1 LFRKRFIANKV
12 EENMTSILNIMR
24 DNVLNTQYNAW
35 HDGKIENRIVD
46 KQLFDSLTKDLEQ
59 ITNADE
65 NIANEL
71 SNPGISAIEKQ
82 QVICEGLLLRYLN
95 IIDNTS
101 IPQSEGFAYSYFY
114 NELRM
119 QITAMINEMVLGHGK
134 SEDEQLKSVK
144 KSWSIILIMDE
155 AVRISNLIDAYNY
168 LSVAEQKIDP
178 RIAEE
183 SKKAYTMLLGLFND
197 EEDEQRILRND
208 NKNIAT
214 NLEENPNS
222 IYR

>member
-1 LFRKRFIANKV
+1 
-12 EENMTSILNIMR
+12 
-24 DNVLNTQYNAW
+24 VLNTQYNAW

-46 KQLFDSLTKDLEQ
+46 KQLFDSLTKDFEQ

-95 IIDNTS
+95 IIDSTS
-101 IPQSEGFAYSYFY
+101 IPQSKGFAYSYFY

-119 QITAMINEMVLGHGK
+119 QITAMINEMVLSYGK
-134 SEDEQLKSVK
+134 SEDEQLKAVK

-178 RIAEE
+178 SIAEQ
-183 SKKAYTMLLGLFND
+183 SKKAYTMLLDLFND
-197 EEDEQRILRND
+197 EEDELQILRND
-208 NKNIAT
+208 NKKIAKP
-214 NLEENPNS
+214 LGENT